1 MVRAFLTTQ
10 RECGTTMS
18 NLPYS
23 IALNI
28 YSPPRF
34 RKKNRSCR
42 YHSHPFE
49 LSQHSH
55 CFLSQTDL
63 STQLQWQRAEDGHG
77 NPFVAI
83 VVDPLRTRHLQEPVL
98 KAFRAYPPEH
108 APASPNECPNGAIET
123 SEQVRLE
130 RWGSC
135 WNRYY
140 ELRVDYRMTPAC
152 RKILEQLTS
161 DSIWI
166 RNLSS
171 SQQASQASNP
181 AAEAARLRGLADQ
194 CRTAH
199 AALGASF
206 AAAAAAAAARGLPS
220 QAGSAAATAAAGAPS
235 RAALPAPSAI
245 LSTSAPLQLQS
256 QPATASSVHGGSS
269 SFARSEE
276 AMAALTVAAP
286 SSSSSSSTQPNQ
298 AGSSSGTNS
307 GAAQWAAAVRAVVD
321 AAEDVIVNEHR
332 NAAKGRVFG

>member
-1 MVRAFLTTQ
+1 LRSISTHARAFQKL
-10 RECGTTMS
+10 S
-18 NLPYS
+18 S
-23 IALNI
+23 
-28 YSPPRF
+28 
-34 RKKNRSCR
+34 R

-123 SEQVRLE
+123 SEQARLE

-152 RKILEQLTS
+152 RRILEQLTS

-206 AAAAAAAAARGLPS
+206 ASASAAAAARGLPS
-220 QAGSAAATAAAGAPS
+220 QAGAAAAAAAGAPS
-235 RAALPAPSAI
+235 RAALPAPYAI
-245 LSTSAPLQLQS
+245 PPTSAPQQQQQQS
-256 QPATASSVHGGSS
+256 QPATAAALPGGSS

-286 SSSSSSSTQPNQ
+286 SSSTTSSQPNQ
-298 AGSSSGTNS
+298 AGSSSGPNS

>member
-1 MVRAFLTTQ
+1 LCLVLTH
-10 RECGTTMS
+10 
-18 NLPYS
+18 
-23 IALNI
+23 
-28 YSPPRF
+28 PPDRIE
-34 RKKNRSCR
+34 NR

-108 APASPNECPNGAIET
+108 APSSPNECPNGAVET

-152 RKILEQLTS
+152 RRILEQLTS

-194 CRTAH
+194 CRSAH

-206 AAAAAAAAARGLPS
+206 AAAAAAAARGPMA
-220 QAGSAAATAAAGAPS
+220 QASAAAGLLAGAAS
-235 RAALPAPSAI
+235 RAPAPSAI
-245 LSTSAPLQLQS
+245 PPSSSSAQQ
-256 QPATASSVHGGSS
+256 QQQGEASASAHHPPGAAAAPPPGGSF
-269 SFARSEE
+269 SFARSAE

-286 SSSSSSSTQPNQ
+286 SSSSTLQ
-298 AGSSSGTNS
+298 AGSSGPAS
-307 GAAQWAAAVRAVVD
+307 GAAQWAGAVRAVVD
-321 AAEDVIVNEHR
+321 AAEDVICNEHR
-332 NAAKGRVFG
+332 NATKGRVFG